1 MSFSVR
7 RNVTKLQ
14 NKVDFIVKGDASDVH
29 YIDFSG
35 ISDC

>member
-14 NKVDFIVKGDASDVH
+14 NKVDFIVKGDASDVG
-29 YIDFSG
+29 FSG